1 MSVIVYH
8 NPGLHVVYP
17 NPASGLTIEEVA
29 AKDIP
34 AGVSW
39 EIAPDRP
46 SRDHDWQGGQWVYV
60 APAPVVPAHVT
71 RTQFCLA
78 AKGYALLSPAD
89 AIDAAKGGWPA
100 AFTAALS
107 SMPGIDVDE
116 AQIVWAAA
124 TEIHRAHP
132 IMEAM
137 RDYLQ
142 WTPGQMDAFFTDAA
156 SL

>member
-1 MSVIVYH
+1 M
-8 NPGLHVVYP
+8 
-17 NPASGLTIEEVA
+17 TITTINVQTGQVEILNEVA
-29 AKDIP
+29 P
-34 AGVSW
+34 SFPEPV
-39 EIAPDRP
+39 RP
-46 SRDHDWQGGQWVYV
+46 VEK
-60 APAPVVPAHVT
+60 VT

-107 SMPGIDVDE
+107 SMPGIDVDD

-137 RDYLQ
+137 RAYLQ
-142 WTPGQMDAFFTDAA
+142 WTPGQMDAFFTDA
-156 SL
+156 SGL